1 MKDEAEK
8 RKLYSQKVKD
18 RMIELIDKNE
28 IFFSHEL
35 NIFQSI
41 ADKYNMMSIA
51 EFAKHSNCAY
61 NTVVSDIKSGKLPV
75 LKIQDKFFILEKLC

>member
-1 MKDEAEK
+1 MSNTSEK
-8 RKLYSQKVKD
+8 QKEFSKKVKD

-41 ADKYNMMSIA
+41 ANKYNMMSIA
-51 EFAKHSNCAY
+51 EFAKYSNCAY
-61 NTVVSDIKSGKLPV
+61 NTVVAEIKSGKIPV
-75 LKIQDKFFILEKLC
+75 LKVQDKFFILEKLI